1 MSLELEDLDLY
12 VNNAITPALATLIDE
27 YINITIALK
36 RIDAAIVELLLG
48 LIAARNIFKDLLP
61 LVEAVSLGKKDN
73 FKAIAVKINKDLN
86 DDFINRYNALKPS
99 FNLSRTYRK
108 AGRAI
113 IGDTADA
120 YRVFTYD
127 KSL

>member
-1 MSLELEDLDLY
+1 M
-12 VNNAITPALATLIDE
+12 
-27 YINITIALK
+27 TIALE
-36 RIDAAIVELLLG
+36 RIDTAVVELLLG
-48 LIAARNIFKDLLP
+48 LMAARNILKDLLP

-86 DDFINRYNALKPS
+86 DDFVNKYNALKPS
-99 FNLSRTYRK
+99 FNLGRTYRK
-108 AGRAI
+108 AGRTI

>member
-1 MSLELEDLDLY
+1 M
-12 VNNAITPALATLIDE
+12 
-27 YINITIALK
+27 
-36 RIDAAIVELLLG
+36 
-48 LIAARNIFKDLLP
+48 AARNILKDLLP

-86 DDFINRYNALKPS
+86 DDFVNKYNALKPS
-99 FNLSRTYRK
+99 FNLGRTYRK
-108 AGRAI
+108 AGRTI

-120 YRVFTYD
+120 HRVSTYD